1 MENIKTLYMETTRKE
16 PEETSSEIEVKLKNY
31 GLTKYMKDYQNG
43 EVVGCIFSVQIRD
56 KEVPIK
62 LPIRWEPL
70 LEKANNGKTK
80 YIKPGDKNQA
90 KRVAWRQVLRWVESQ
105 LALVDLEMVE
115 IAEVFLA
122 YMMVD
127 KERTLYQ
134 HLIEN
139 DMKLIEQKLDE
150 KEAIT

>member
-1 MENIKTLYMETTRKE
+1 MVKTLFMETTKKE
-16 PEETSSEIEVKLKNY
+16 PEETSSEIEVKLKSY
-31 GLTKYMKDYQNG
+31 DLTKYMKDYHNG
-43 EVVGCIFSVQIRD
+43 EVVGCIFSIRIRD

-70 LEKANNGKTK
+70 LEKANRGETK
-80 YIKPGDKNQA
+80 YIKPGDRDQA
-90 KRVAWRQVLRWVESQ
+90 KRVAWRQILRWIESQ
-105 LALVDLEMVE
+105 LALVDLEMVD

-127 KERTLYQ
+127 KKRTLYQ

-139 DMKLIEQKLDE
+139 DMKLIETE
-150 KEAIT
+150 I

>member
-1 MENIKTLYMETTRKE
+1 MNIKTLYMETTQKE

-31 GLTKYMKDYQNG
+31 GLTKYLKDYQDG
-43 EVVGCIFSVQIRD
+43 EVVGCIFSIQILD
-56 KEVPIK
+56 KEVPIR

-70 LEKANNGKTK
+70 LERANRGQTK
-80 YIKPGDKNQA
+80 YIKAGDKEQA
-90 KRVAWRQVLRWVESQ
+90 KRVAWRQVLRWIESQ
-105 LALVDLEMVE
+105 LALVDLEMVD

-127 KERTLYQ
+127 KKRTLYQ

-139 DMKLIEQKLDE
+139 DMKLIENKS
-150 KEAIT
+150 

>member
-1 MENIKTLYMETTRKE
+1 MENIKTLYMETTKKE

-31 GLTKYMKDYQNG
+31 ELTKYMKDYQNG
-43 EVVGCIFSVQIRD
+43 EVVGCIFSIRIGE

-70 LEKANNGKTK
+70 LEKANRGETR
-80 YIKPGDKNQA
+80 YIKPGDKDQA
-90 KRVAWRQVLRWVESQ
+90 RRVAWRQVLRWIESQ

-127 KERTLYQ
+127 KKRTLYQ
-134 HLIEN
+134 HLIAN
-139 DMKLIEQKLDE
+139 DMKLIESDTEQIE
-150 KEAIT
+150 